1 MYQRVLKLIFLITTL
16 NFINGCSNI
25 KITNLSETSKRIDK
39 FNSKGE
45 FVKSYYKQFDLET
58 KNWYFAKCKN
68 TNYSNTRGEICE
80 FTNLATNQI
89 RIAKK
94 KDSQNQSNDKEQNQS
109 NDNEQNQS
117 NDNEQNQSNDNEQN
131 QNDSPPF
138 GFGGCIGC
146 ENFND

>member
-1 MYQRVLKLIFLITTL
+1 MNQKILKLIFLILAL

-25 KITNLSETSKRIDK
+25 KITKLSETTKRIDK

-45 FVKSYYKQFDLET
+45 FVKSYYKQFDIQT
-58 KNWYFAKCKN
+58 KNWYSAKCKN
-68 TNYSNTRGEICE
+68 TNYSNTRSEICS
-80 FTNLATNQI
+80 FTNVALNQI
-89 RIAKK
+89 RITKE
-94 KDSQNQSNDKEQNQS
+94 NGEQNQS

-117 NDNEQNQSNDNEQN
+117 NDDEQNQSEP
-131 QNDSPPF
+131 PPF

>member
-1 MYQRVLKLIFLITTL
+1 MYRQTLKLIFLIGTL
-16 NFINGCSNI
+16 ILISGCSNI

-58 KNWYFAKCKN
+58 NNWYLANCKN

-80 FTNLATNQI
+80 FTNNSINQI
-89 RIAKK
+89 RNAKK
-94 KDSQNQSNDKEQNQS
+94 KGSPNDNEQDQS
-109 NDNEQNQS
+109 NDNEQDQS
-117 NDNEQNQSNDNEQN
+117 NDNEQDQSNGNEQD
-131 QNDSPPF
+131 QSEPLPF

>member
-1 MYQRVLKLIFLITTL
+1 MYQKVLKLIFLITTL

-25 KITNLSETSKRIDK
+25 KITHLSETSKRIDK

-45 FVKSYYKQFDLET
+45 FVKSYYKQFDIET
-58 KNWYFAKCKN
+58 KNWYLAKCKN

-80 FTNLATNQI
+80 FTNIAINEI

-94 KDSQNQSNDKEQNQS
+94 KDSKNQSNN
-109 NDNEQNQS
+109 
-117 NDNEQNQSNDNEQN
+117 NEQN